1 MSPSEARFIAV
12 VMGGVCGERGV
23 SIQTGA
29 CVTLNLL
36 EAGHKV
42 LPVCIH
48 ADGKWEIGEAPP
60 AAIPAE
66 EVIVPENW
74 FPGKGQSALSAVAG
88 ILELGVDCVFN
99 ALHGPGGEDGIMQ
112 GFLRQ
117 AGLPFTGPD
126 VTPAAV
132 TMDKALTKA
141 VLQEAGIRTPRGL
154 KFPAQ
159 SEATSVA
166 SLRQWVLDTSSSMPF
181 PWILKPNCLG
191 SSVGIELFN
200 NPEDLLER
208 ATAVASNWYSVP
220 GIPGSGFLA
229 EEQVVGRELTCGVLE
244 LGGGQP
250 RALSPIE
257 IRPVSSD
264 FFDYHAKYTK
274 GATEEICPAELD
286 PPVTSEVQKIA
297 VRVHEIFECAP
308 LSRTDMFLD
317 PDGELIVLEINTLPG
332 MTATSLI
339 PQSAIEAGIT
349 LPGLFDQL
357 VKHAIERESLRE
369 AVETL

>member
-1 MSPSEARFIAV
+1 MNPSESRHIAV
-12 VMGGVCGERGV
+12 VMGGICGERGV
-23 SIQTGA
+23 SIQTGT
-29 CVTLNLL
+29 CVSLNLL

-48 ADGKWEIGEAPP
+48 EKGDWELADDPIVDTPGES
-60 AAIPAE
+60 
-66 EVIVPENW
+66 W
-74 FPGKGQSALSAVAG
+74 FSGNGRSALSALARM
-88 ILELGVDCVFN
+88 IELEVECVFN

-141 VLQEAGIRTPRGL
+141 VLQEAGIRTPRGF
-154 KFPAQ
+154 KFPARAEVG
-159 SEATSVA
+159 SSDD
-166 SLRQWVLDTSSSMPF
+166 LRQWARDKARSMPF

-200 NPEDLLER
+200 SAEELCER
-208 ATAVASNWYSVP
+208 AVEVSRNWHSEP
-220 GIPGSGFLA
+220 GIPGSGFIA
-229 EEQVVGRELTCGVLE
+229 EELVEGRELTCGVLE
-244 LGGGQP
+244 TSGSKPL
-250 RALSPIE
+250 AFSPIE

-274 GATEEICPAELD
+274 GASEEICPAELE
-286 PPVTSEVQKIA
+286 PGITRKVQEVA
-297 VRVHEIFECAP
+297 VRVHEIFQCAP

-317 PDGELIVLEINTLPG
+317 PQGGLTVLEINTLPG

-339 PQSAIEAGIT
+339 PQSAMEAGIT
-349 LPGLFDQL
+349 LPDLFGQL
-357 VKHAIERESLRE
+357 IEHAIERETLRE
-369 AVETL
+369 AIETL